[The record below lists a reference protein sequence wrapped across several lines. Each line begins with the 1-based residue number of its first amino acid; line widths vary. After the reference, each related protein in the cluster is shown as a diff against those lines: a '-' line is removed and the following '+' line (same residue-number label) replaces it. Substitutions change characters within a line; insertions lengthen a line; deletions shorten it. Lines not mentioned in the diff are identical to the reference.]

1 MEAHFGLAV
10 LGDQVGIYHTSGVTG
25 EVIELRGPIGP
36 RDMQIYR
43 LEIHQE
49 PEPAYV
55 EVREDQLWLLNG
67 SH

>member
-1 MEAHFGLAV
+1 M
-10 LGDQVGIYHTSGVTG
+10 GIYHTSGVTG